1 MYYEYWGLKKPPFDN
16 VPDPS
21 MYADCHASMENAIAE
36 TLFAIDEGG
45 ESIAVIIGD
54 VGLGKTLSL
63 RMIIDSLDQEKYK
76 IALITNPSVTF
87 LQLVKEIIGQLTG
100 KRCDQKRKVDLLET
114 FNKLLFDTIE
124 EGKKVLICIDEAN
137 AISAA
142 NLESLRLLTNM
153 QVDQM
158 NLFTMVLAG
167 QNELAQRLEHPKRAN
182 LFQRIGT
189 YNRINKIE
197 SKKLLKTYVETRL
210 KLAGGVKRILT
221 EDAYD
226 PLWEHSDHGVP
237 RLVNKICKL
246 CLKAGETNG
255 FGFIDGEKVD
265 MIGERFQ
272 RLTGPTIQKRK
283 PRKIFEQAASEGQI
297 EDTEHDQKETLAY
310 HEKHEAEPVIEDLD
324 SMGSPG
330 PVEGPTAVD
339 HEGLILEKESRLI
352 LEKESQPIPE
362 KESQLILE
370 KESQPIPE
378 KESQPILE
386 KVEADESPAG
396 PEKTA
401 ATEDE
406 NAFEIE
412 LDVEDMKFIVNL
424 PLHII
429 KQAQSSTRKHR
440 VKLAG
445 TMAAQALQQ
454 HPQFTSSHVSN
465 PVHIWGELRD
475 SVLKIFGE
483 EDKFSFT

>member
-1 MYYEYWGLKKPPFDN
+1 MYYEYWDLKKPPFDN

-36 TLFAIDEGG
+36 TLFAIEEGG

-63 RMIIDSLDQEKYK
+63 RLIIDSLDQEKYK
-76 IALITNPSVTF
+76 IALITNPSVSF

-100 KRCDQKRKVDLLET
+100 KQCNGKRKVDLLET
-114 FNKLLFDTIE
+114 FNKLLFETIE

-137 AISAA
+137 AISPA

-167 QNELAQRLEHPKRAN
+167 QNELARRLEHPKRAN

-197 SKKLLKTYVETRL
+197 SKKLLETYVETRL
-210 KLAGGVKRILT
+210 KLAGGVKRIFT

-226 PLWEHSDHGVP
+226 PLWEHSEQGVP
-237 RLVNKICKL
+237 RLINKICKL

-255 FGFIDGEKVD
+255 FDFIDGEKVNK
-265 MIGERFQ
+265 IGERFQ
-272 RLTGPTIQKRK
+272 RLTGPAIQKRK
-283 PRKIFEQAASEGQI
+283 PRKIFEQAAAEEQI
-297 EDTEHDQKETLAY
+297 ESTKDYLKETPAY
-310 HEKHEAEPVIEDLD
+310 HEKHEAEPAAAVVESD
-324 SMGSPG
+324 STG
-330 PVEGPTAVD
+330 PPILVEEPTAVD
-339 HEGLILEKESRLI
+339 HEGLKQNKESR
-352 LEKESQPIPE
+352 
-362 KESQLILE
+362 
-370 KESQPIPE
+370 
-378 KESQPILE
+378 PILE
-386 KVEADESPAG
+386 KIEADELPVGS
-396 PEKTA
+396 EETA
-401 ATEDE
+401 ATEDT

-412 LDVEDMKFIVNL
+412 LEVEDMKFIVNL
-424 PLHII
+424 PFHII

-454 HPQFTSSHVSN
+454 HPQFTSSHFSN

-483 EDKFSFT
+483 EEKIAFI